1 MADSSDHF
9 ARAHDDEWVRAVIA
23 RALLADSEANGEEG
37 APSPTSPPLGAT
49 SPSPATVGAR
59 TATQPTVTQPI
70 SAPTPSA
77 LDDDD
82 WPSATRLDTATIRD
96 QVAENGERARR
107 IAEANRPPDA
117 AARIPR
123 VDVQRLHTALPV
135 QPVSPDPVP
144 LVPTQPAAT
153 QPQPQPV
160 TPAPTA
166 VVTEAPSTAPP
177 LTPVEPVLPAEP
189 VAPVQQTVV
198 DDTPLTPVE
207 PVLPAEPV
215 APVQQT
221 VVDDTPLTP
230 VQPVLPAEPVARA
243 TEPATSPSFDAP
255 AGAAGAGTATATT
268 TATDTTEAFV
278 RRQDQVIE
286 PGRVEHGFAINGND
300 GPLPDSQLVDDVMVE
315 SDVSTDGFRS
325 SDLRTILEWLAVIG
339 SALAVALLI
348 KAFVL
353 QAFWIPSESM
363 ETTVNRGDRIL
374 VNKVSYR
381 LHEVRRGD
389 LVVFNKI
396 EGTAGTDDL
405 IKRAI
410 ALPGETIEVRDDGR
424 IWIWGPG
431 EGPEDALLLDEPYL
445 DPQNSLLSAPSASDP
460 VGQDIWHEGCTN
472 NRTPGRCTLDDSS
485 FFMLGDNRMRS
496 ADSRFFGPVPEENVV
511 GRAFVRIWP
520 LGDLSTL

>member
-1 MADSSDHF
+1 MADSSDHS

-23 RALLADSEANGEEG
+23 RALLADSEANGEE
-37 APSPTSPPLGAT
+37 AESVTA
-49 SPSPATVGAR
+49 GAR
-59 TATQPTVTQPI
+59 TATQPVQSP
-70 SAPTPSA
+70 
-77 LDDDD
+77 LDDND
-82 WPSATRLDTATIRD
+82 WPSAVKLDTATVRN
-96 QVAENGERARR
+96 QVAESGERARR
-107 IAEANRPPDA
+107 IADANRPLDA
-117 AARIPR
+117 AARVPR
-123 VDVQRLHTALPV
+123 VDVQRLHTAPPTAPTQPV
-135 QPVSPDPVP
+135 QPDAVP
-144 LVPTQPAAT
+144 LVPTEQTIA
-153 QPQPQPV
+153 QPQPV
-160 TPAPTA
+160 TPAT
-166 VVTEAPSTAPP
+166 VITEAPSPAPP

-207 PVLPAEPV
+207 PALPAEPV
-215 APVQQT
+215 APT
-221 VVDDTPLTP
+221 ADPRMP
-230 VQPVLPAEPVARA
+230 PY
-243 TEPATSPSFDAP
+243 EPAAAAP
-255 AGAAGAGTATATT
+255 AAE
-268 TATDTTEAFV
+268 TTEAFV
-278 RRQDQVIE
+278 RRQDQIIE
-286 PGRVEHGFAINGND
+286 PGRVERGFAIDGSD
-300 GPLPDSQLVDDVMVE
+300 GPLPDSQLVDEVMVE

-460 VGQDIWHEGCTN
+460 VGQDIWHDGCTN

-485 FFMLGDNRMRS
+485 FFMMGDNRMRS

>member
-1 MADSSDHF
+1 MADSSDHS
-9 ARAHDDEWVRAVIA
+9 ARANDDEWVRAVIA
-23 RALLADSEANGEEG
+23 RALLADSEANGEEAG
-37 APSPTSPPLGAT
+37 SVTA
-49 SPSPATVGAR
+49 GAR
-59 TATQPTVTQPI
+59 TATQPVQ
-70 SAPTPSA
+70 SR
-77 LDDDD
+77 LDDND
-82 WPSATRLDTATIRD
+82 WPSAVKLDTATVRN
-96 QVAENGERARR
+96 QVAESGERARR
-107 IAEANRPPDA
+107 IADANRPLDA
-117 AARIPR
+117 ATRVPR
-123 VDVQRLHTALPV
+123 VDVQRLHTAPPTAPTQPV
-135 QPVSPDPVP
+135 QPDVVP
-144 LVPTQPAAT
+144 LVPTEPTIAQP
-153 QPQPQPV
+153 PPV
-160 TPAPTA
+160 TPATII
-166 VVTEAPSTAPP
+166 TEAPSPTPP
-177 LTPVEPVLPAEP
+177 LTPVEPALPAEP

-230 VQPVLPAEPVARA
+230 VVPALPAEPVAPTADPRMPPY
-243 TEPATSPSFDAP
+243 EPAAAAP
-255 AGAAGAGTATATT
+255 AAE
-268 TATDTTEAFV
+268 TTEAFV
-278 RRQDQVIE
+278 RRQDEIIQ
-286 PGRVEHGFAINGND
+286 PGRVEHGFAIDGSD

-315 SDVSTDGFRS
+315 SGVSTDGFRS

-485 FFMLGDNRMRS
+485 FFMMGDNRNRS

>member
-1 MADSSDHF
+1 MADSSDHS

-59 TATQPTVTQPI
+59 TATQPTATQPI

-160 TPAPTA
+160 TPAPAA
-166 VVTEAPSTAPP
+166 VVTEAPSTAP
-177 LTPVEPVLPAEP
+177 
-189 VAPVQQTVV
+189 
-198 DDTPLTPVE
+198 PLTPVE

-255 AGAAGAGTATATT
+255 AGAAGAGIATATT

-278 RRQDQVIE
+278 RRQDRVIE

-485 FFMLGDNRMRS
+485 FFMMGDNRMRS

>member
-1 MADSSDHF
+1 MADSSDHS

-23 RALLADSEANGEEG
+23 RALLADSEANGEE
-37 APSPTSPPLGAT
+37 AESVTA
-49 SPSPATVGAR
+49 GAR
-59 TATQPTVTQPI
+59 TATQPVQSP
-70 SAPTPSA
+70 
-77 LDDDD
+77 LDDND
-82 WPSATRLDTATIRD
+82 WPSAVKLDTATVRN
-96 QVAENGERARR
+96 QVAESGERARR
-107 IAEANRPPDA
+107 IADANRPLDA
-117 AARIPR
+117 AARVPR
-123 VDVQRLHTALPV
+123 VDVQRLHTAPPTAPTQPV
-135 QPVSPDPVP
+135 QPDAVP
-144 LVPTQPAAT
+144 LVPTEPTIA
-153 QPQPQPV
+153 QPQPV
-160 TPAPTA
+160 TSAT
-166 VVTEAPSTAPP
+166 VITEAPSPAPP

-207 PVLPAEPV
+207 PVLPSEPA

-230 VQPVLPAEPVARA
+230 VEPALPAEPVAPTADPRMPQY
-243 TEPATSPSFDAP
+243 EPAAAAP
-255 AGAAGAGTATATT
+255 AAE
-268 TATDTTEAFV
+268 TTEAFV

-286 PGRVEHGFAINGND
+286 PGRVERGFAIDGSD
-300 GPLPDSQLVDDVMVE
+300 GPLPDSQLVDEVMVE

-460 VGQDIWHEGCTN
+460 VGQDIWHDGCTN

-485 FFMLGDNRMRS
+485 FFMMGDNRMRS

>member
-1 MADSSDHF
+1 MADSSDHS

-23 RALLADSEANGEEG
+23 RALLADSEANGEE
-37 APSPTSPPLGAT
+37 AESVTA
-49 SPSPATVGAR
+49 GAR
-59 TATQPTVTQPI
+59 TATQPVQSP
-70 SAPTPSA
+70 
-77 LDDDD
+77 LDDND
-82 WPSATRLDTATIRD
+82 WPSAVKLDTATVRN
-96 QVAENGERARR
+96 QVAESGERARR
-107 IAEANRPPDA
+107 IADANRPLDA
-117 AARIPR
+117 ATRVPR
-123 VDVQRLHTALPV
+123 VDVHRLHTAPPTAPTQPV
-135 QPVSPDPVP
+135 QPDAVP
-144 LVPTQPAAT
+144 LVPTEPTIA
-153 QPQPQPV
+153 QPQPV
-160 TPAPTA
+160 TPAT
-166 VVTEAPSTAPP
+166 VITEAPSPAPP

-207 PVLPAEPV
+207 PALPAEPV
-215 APVQQT
+215 APTADPRMPQY
-221 VVDDTPLTP
+221 
-230 VQPVLPAEPVARA
+230 
-243 TEPATSPSFDAP
+243 EPAAAAP
-255 AGAAGAGTATATT
+255 AAE
-268 TATDTTEAFV
+268 TTEAFV
-278 RRQDQVIE
+278 RRQDQIIE
-286 PGRVEHGFAINGND
+286 PGRVERGFAIDGSD
-300 GPLPDSQLVDDVMVE
+300 GPLPDSQLVDEVMVE

-460 VGQDIWHEGCTN
+460 VGQDIWHDGCTN

-485 FFMLGDNRMRS
+485 FFMMGDNRMRS

>member
-1 MADSSDHF
+1 MADSSDHS

-23 RALLADSEANGEEG
+23 RALLADSEANGEE
-37 APSPTSPPLGAT
+37 AESVTA
-49 SPSPATVGAR
+49 GAR
-59 TATQPTVTQPI
+59 TATQPVQSP
-70 SAPTPSA
+70 
-77 LDDDD
+77 LDNND
-82 WPSATRLDTATIRD
+82 WPSAVKLDTATVRN
-96 QVAENGERARR
+96 QVAESGERARR
-107 IAEANRPPDA
+107 IADANRPLDA
-117 AARIPR
+117 AARVPR
-123 VDVQRLHTALPV
+123 VDVQRLHTAPPTAPTQPV
-135 QPVSPDPVP
+135 QPDAVP
-144 LVPTQPAAT
+144 LVPTEPTIA
-153 QPQPQPV
+153 QPQPV
-160 TPAPTA
+160 TPAT
-166 VVTEAPSTAPP
+166 VITEAPSPAPP

-207 PVLPAEPV
+207 PALPAEPV
-215 APVQQT
+215 APTADPRMPQY
-221 VVDDTPLTP
+221 
-230 VQPVLPAEPVARA
+230 
-243 TEPATSPSFDAP
+243 EPAAAAP
-255 AGAAGAGTATATT
+255 AAE
-268 TATDTTEAFV
+268 TTEAFV

-286 PGRVEHGFAINGND
+286 PGRVERGFAIDGSD
-300 GPLPDSQLVDDVMVE
+300 GPLPDSQLVDEVMVE

-460 VGQDIWHEGCTN
+460 VGQDIWHDGCTN

-485 FFMLGDNRMRS
+485 FFMMGDNRMRS